1 MSELR
6 GLGDINTLLEEQGG
20 RLFAIAVDAPQEAN
34 RVVERNGLD
43 FPVLCDT
50 ERKVIDD
57 YGLVHKGGG
66 PDGTDIAVPA
76 NILIDKGGRIAW
88 RYVASRV
95 KDRLAPDT
103 VAQAIR
109 SLAKP
114 PPAAEPPATEDTP
127 TPG

>member
-6 GLGDINTLLEEQGG
+6 GLGEVNTLLEEQGG
-20 RLFAIAVDAPQEAN
+20 RLFAIATDGPQDAK

-50 ERKVIDD
+50 QRKVIED

-88 RYVASRV
+88 HYVARKV
-95 KDRLAPDT
+95 NDRLDPDT
-103 VAQAIR
+103 VADAVR
-109 SLAKP
+109 ALAKP
-114 PPAAEPPATEDTP
+114 SPSATEDAP
-127 TPG
+127 TAG